1 MSSSQASS
9 AFAAD
14 APRYGSEPAAAYYAL
29 SDGNGATGV
38 DALVVGS
45 SSLTGNVT
53 LAGGTGI
60 TLTPAGNT
68 VTVTASGAGV
78 ASVAGTANQITATT
92 AAGVATVALA
102 PPSPGPTAGS
112 YSNAN
117 ITVDALGRVTAAA
130 NGGSQISNTQ
140 YILPLEGGGNGQVI
154 GSGLPSIKPS
164 IFANFTV
171 AAGGG
176 YFAELISSGFFNN
189 GGNGANNAPPIVLTN
204 NHIYQISASS
214 MVYQL
219 DVAPAADYN
228 LKIYVW
234 TGAGALTEPSG
245 PGFSWA
251 PGTYQLFNY
260 NSGNF
265 NAPTQVLSE
274 NTINLRVKG
283 QGQPLRVYLEVASTA
298 GIPSGSLF
306 AVVGRTSSFFV
317 QDLGPAS

>member
-29 SDGNGATGV
+29 SDGNGSTGV

-53 LAGGTGI
+53 LAAGTGI

-102 PPSPGPTAGS
+102 PPSPAPTAGS
-112 YSNAN
+112 YSSAN

-130 NGGSQISNTQ
+130 NGASAVSNTQ
-140 YILPLEGGGNGQVI
+140 YILPLEGGGNG
-154 GSGLPSIKPS
+154 SIAGAGAS
-164 IFANFTV
+164 NILARIDTTLNIAATQAILNELTAN
-171 AAGGG
+171 
-176 YFAELISSGFFNN
+176 EFFNN
-189 GGNGANNAPPIVLTN
+189 GGSATNNAPPITLTD
-204 NHIYQISASS
+204 NHVYQITTPEVQVTVSKDSGS
-214 MVYQL
+214 
-219 DVAPAADYN
+219 DVSFF
-228 LKIYVW
+228 LLLW
-234 TGAGALTEPSG
+234 TGVGNLTAPSG
-245 PGFSWA
+245 PAFSWA
-251 PGTYQLFNY
+251 PGTYQMVRGGLG
-260 NSGNF
+260 SGTTT
-265 NAPTQVLSE
+265 ATTISP
-274 NTINLRVKG
+274 INLRVLGK
-283 QGQPLRVYLEVASTA
+283 GQPLRTYVYALSTSGITGGAVAA
-298 GIPSGSLF
+298 IVRENLP
-306 AVVGRTSSFFV
+306 FFV